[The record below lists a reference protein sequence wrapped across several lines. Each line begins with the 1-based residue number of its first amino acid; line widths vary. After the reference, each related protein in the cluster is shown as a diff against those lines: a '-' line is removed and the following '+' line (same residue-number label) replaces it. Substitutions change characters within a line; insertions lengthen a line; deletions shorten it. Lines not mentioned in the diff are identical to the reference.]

1 MRIAGKYGGR
11 QCRLKGEVP
20 SDGIFGDD
28 IRISGGVKGN
38 VRHSAKPPIA
48 ADAAFRAAPL
58 CRFPTYPIC
67 SEHIYEKQKNTA
79 AGNLF
84 GGFVCLYGDGGTP
97 APGK

>member
-1 MRIAGKYGGR
+1 M
-11 QCRLKGEVP
+11 P

-28 IRISGGVKGN
+28 IRISGGARGN

-67 SEHIYEKQKNTA
+67 SEHIYEKEKNTA

-97 APGK
+97 TPGK

>member
-20 SDGIFGDD
+20 SDGIFGGG
-28 IRISGGVKGN
+28 IRISGGARGN

-58 CRFPTYPIC
+58 APLSHLPY
-67 SEHIYEKQKNTA
+67 
-79 AGNLF
+79 LF
-84 GGFVCLYGDGGTP
+84 GTYL
-97 APGK
+97 

>member
-28 IRISGGVKGN
+28 IRISGGVDIRISGGVKGN
-38 VRHSAKPPIA
+38 VRHSEKPPIA

-58 CRFPTYPIC
+58 APLSHLPY
-67 SEHIYEKQKNTA
+67 
-79 AGNLF
+79 LF
-84 GGFVCLYGDGGTP
+84 GTYL
-97 APGK
+97 